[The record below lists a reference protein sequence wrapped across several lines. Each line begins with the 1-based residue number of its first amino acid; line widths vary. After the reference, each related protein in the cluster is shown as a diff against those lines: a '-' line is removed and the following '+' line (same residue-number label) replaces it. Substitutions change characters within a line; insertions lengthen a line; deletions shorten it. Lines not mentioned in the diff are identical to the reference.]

1 MTMITL
7 PVDPHHY
14 VRKARQLKAQ
24 IPICLSQWGLLPKFK
39 RWRLAQDPGTGTVV
53 LFGVLDTQYIA
64 THATTPFSDYFD
76 PRLLRDLATELHVQV
91 IPSANDGLRYAFILE
106 RGELDLPSEPIPAL
120 EPASVDPTPPEPVRP
135 GAAEDHARL
144 HQRLEQF
151 LKISAAL
158 EVLENATPPLQP
170 DVLMM
175 DEAQFNQ
182 QMADYEAQRNAHK
195 LL

>member
-1 MTMITL
+1 MITQ

-39 RWRLAQDPGTGTVV
+39 RWRLAQDPETGTVV
-53 LFGVLDTQYIA
+53 LFGVLDTHYIA

-106 RGELDLPSEPIPAL
+106 RGAL
-120 EPASVDPTPPEPVRP
+120 ELLPEPLQVQEP
-135 GAAEDHARL
+135 VPAEPAPAEPVKPTAEAEHNRL
-144 HQRLEQF
+144 HQRLDKF
-151 LKISAAL
+151 LEISAAL
-158 EVLENATPPLQP
+158 ALLENTTPPQP
-170 DVLMM
+170 DVLLL

-182 QMADYEAQRNAHK
+182 QMADYEARRNAQK
-195 LL
+195 PL